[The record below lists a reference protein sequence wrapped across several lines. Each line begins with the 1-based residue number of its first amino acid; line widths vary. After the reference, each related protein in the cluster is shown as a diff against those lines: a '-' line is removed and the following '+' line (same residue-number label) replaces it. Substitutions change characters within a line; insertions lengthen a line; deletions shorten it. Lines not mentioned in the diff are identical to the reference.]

1 MISKEDLQLANEYAA
16 KLCLEAGESE
26 GAKEQFIKRISER
39 EEIMEEFVYYAK
51 NNDFLCNF
59 NVKGLTVAD
68 IVVWQIDRFKAAID
82 EGRFELKF
90 NGPHMVLSAFYTM
103 VDVSLNPERY
113 LNRFRSETG
122 SDYPGKEACYDK
134 QN

>member
-1 MISKEDLQLANEYAA
+1 MISKEDEITAIEYAQ
-16 KLCLEAGESE
+16 KLCNEAGEKE
-26 GAKEQFIKRISER
+26 GAADMFISHIGTHPD
-39 EEIMEEFVYYAK
+39 IMKEFVYYAK
-51 NNDFLCNF
+51 NNDFLCEY
-59 NVKGLTVAD
+59 NVCGLTVAD

-103 VDVSLNPERY
+103 VDVAANPQKY

-122 SDYPGKEACYDK
+122 SDYPGKESCYDK
-134 QN
+134 Q